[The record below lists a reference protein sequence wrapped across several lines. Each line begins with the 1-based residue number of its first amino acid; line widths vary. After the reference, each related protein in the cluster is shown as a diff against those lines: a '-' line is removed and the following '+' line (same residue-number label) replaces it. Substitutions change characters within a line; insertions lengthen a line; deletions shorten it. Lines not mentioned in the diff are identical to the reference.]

1 MKGKYSNLILTII
14 LVSVIVLI
22 LIYNF
27 RNNVE
32 GLTNNDAL
40 SNSFCAIYENNS
52 NKMQKAC
59 SRLTGK
65 SCKNIGCC
73 VWANEDT
80 CLAGGV
86 TGPTYK
92 TDAYDK
98 EVTIDNYYY
107 MNKCYG
113 SDCPE

>member
-1 MKGKYSNLILTII
+1 MKGKYSNLILTVI

-40 SNSFCAIYENNS
+40 SNSFCSTYGKDS
-52 NKMQKAC
+52 SKMQKAC

-65 SCKNIGCC
+65 ACKNIGCC
-73 VWANEDT
+73 VWANGNS

-92 TDAYDK
+92 TDAYGK
-98 EVTIDNYYY
+98 KVNISNYYY
-107 MNKCYG
+107 MNKLYKK
-113 SDCPE
+113 